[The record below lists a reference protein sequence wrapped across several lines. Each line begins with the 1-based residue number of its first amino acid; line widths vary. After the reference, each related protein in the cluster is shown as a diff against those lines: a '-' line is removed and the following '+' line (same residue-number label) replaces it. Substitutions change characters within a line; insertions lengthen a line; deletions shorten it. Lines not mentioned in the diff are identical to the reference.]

1 MAVGFTLL
9 DWLVLIVY
17 FVAITA
23 FGLWLSRRVRSSG
36 SYFLGDRQ
44 LPWWVMVGQ
53 AFGTGTH
60 AENPV
65 AQAGATYGSGFAT
78 IWYQWK
84 NLLMTP
90 FYWLLAPWY
99 RRSRRTTIGE
109 IIEDR
114 YGPAMASV
122 YSLFAIAFFV
132 LNQGSMFK
140 GASKIIAVASGGGI
154 SPNGVVVAMTAAVLL
169 YSFFG
174 GLIAAAYTDFIQGFL
189 IIALSFMLIPA
200 GLARVGGFAGMHALL
215 PRHFFD
221 LYNQASGIDAF
232 GIAMLS
238 LNGLIGVTAMPH
250 MLSLTATGKTE
261 RSGRIGNT
269 YGTFLK
275 RFCTIGW
282 ALTGLIV
289 AAMLLQHGQ
298 RLADREEAFGYACL
312 HLLGPGLTGLMVAC
326 VLAANMSAC
335 SNFIVNAGAL
345 FTRNFYR
352 PFLRPYAG
360 DAEILR
366 AGRFSGLALTLLG
379 AGFALLIGNV
389 LDAFMFSETA
399 ATFMGVMFAG
409 GFLWRRAN
417 RYGAAASIPV
427 SFVIY
432 YAGNYLL
439 SCAAADGASHTLAAA
454 LPQLLRHWHES
465 GTAGYLASGTLRLI
479 YPWNT
484 GVFAAAMLCG
494 CISFIVVGLLTPP
507 EDPRRLARF
516 FARLERCGDDETAPA
531 DEALDASGA
540 AVRHTA
546 PHGRDLLL
554 LDLPSWFGRARWRGF
569 FQRYREDLVGFALA
583 WLTVAVLI
591 ASAWGLMRL
600 GA

>member
-1 MAVGFTLL
+1 MTVGFTHL

-17 FVAITA
+17 FVAITS
-23 FGLWLSRRVRSSG
+23 FGLWQSRRVRSSG

-44 LPWWVMVGQ
+44 LPWWVMIGQ
-53 AFGTGTH
+53 AFGAGTH

-65 AQAGATYGSGFAT
+65 AQAGATCGSGFAT

-84 NLLMTP
+84 NMLMTP

-114 YGPAMASV
+114 YGPRMAAV

-132 LNQGSMFK
+132 LNQGTMFK
-140 GASKIIAVASGGGI
+140 GAGKIIAMASGGGI
-154 SPNGVVVAMTAAVLL
+154 SPNGVVAAMTAAVLL

-174 GLIAAAYTDFIQGFL
+174 GLVAAAYTDFIQGFL

-221 LYNQASGIDAF
+221 LYNEASGVDAF
-232 GIAMLS
+232 GIAMLA

-250 MLSLTATGKTE
+250 MLSLTATGRTE

-289 AAMLLQHGQ
+289 AAMLLRSGA
-298 RLADREEAFGYACL
+298 RLDDREQAFGYACL

-345 FTRNFYR
+345 FARNFYR
-352 PFLRPYAG
+352 PFLRPQAG
-360 DAEILR
+360 DREILL
-366 AGRFSGLALTLLG
+366 AGRLSGLMLTLVG
-379 AGFALLIGNV
+379 AGVALLIDKV
-389 LDAFMFSETA
+389 LDAFLFSETA
-399 ATFMGVMFAG
+399 ASFMGVMFAG

-417 RYGAAASIPV
+417 RQGAAASIVV
-427 SFVIY
+427 SFLVY

-439 SCAAADGASHTLAAA
+439 SCAAAHGSSLDLAATLAQLPRLWRENAVAA
-454 LPQLLRHWHES
+454 F
-465 GTAGYLASGTLRLI
+465 LASGMLRLL

-484 GVFAAAMLCG
+484 GVFAAAMLGG
-494 CISFIVVGLLTPP
+494 CFSFVVVGLLGPA

-516 FARLERCGDDETAPA
+516 FDRMARNDDQEATPA
-531 DEALDASGA
+531 DETLADATGSGA
-540 AVRHTA
+540 VRS
-546 PHGRDLLL
+546 GRDLLL
-554 LDLPSWFGRARWRGF
+554 LDLPGWLRRERWRGF
-569 FQRYREDLVGFALA
+569 FQRYREDLLGFALA

-591 ASAWGLMRL
+591 ASAWGLMQI